1 MDISL
6 MGAWFHL
13 LKFLFLMIHVLVA
26 CFLVSFIFLS
36 PTISPED
43 VDLPHNMKVIPS
55 TENKVQKLKANNFS
69 S

>member
-1 MDISL
+1 
-6 MGAWFHL
+6 
-13 LKFLFLMIHVLVA
+13 MIHVLVA